1 MADDL
6 RKRIKDRIKVLGG
19 RTKKP
24 GKEEE
29 HTLGAR
35 REKIFV
41 FTLAYIVALS
51 LWFVVN
57 LNGVFNIS
65 VQMPLVVGNVPGN
78 MALTDDLPSHVE
90 VSLSGTALPLI
101 NLYNNPPEVIIDVEE
116 AEVNLF
122 NQIRQRMNAVQ
133 EVDVMKVEPLIVRVN
148 LEEKITKT
156 VPLRLN
162 SELNF
167 ENRYG
172 LISDPIL
179 SPDSIDVTGAIS
191 QVQNIV
197 EWVIKDTLKLLG
209 VREDIDEQVQVTND
223 NPLVELSMEEAN
235 YSANVSEFTEAEV
248 TSLIR
253 TRGLPR
259 GQSITYNP
267 SSITIKYDV
276 PLELY
281 TEISRI
287 RPYEV
292 YVPYQK
298 IQEDS
303 TGFVTPDIELRADQY
318 ALKIRSFQPK
328 AVAYF
333 SVVDQ

>member
-19 RTKKP
+19 RTTKP

-29 HTLGAR
+29 HTRGTR
-35 REKIFV
+35 RERIFV

-78 MALTDDLPSHVE
+78 MALTDDLPTHVE

-172 LISDPIL
+172 LISEPIL
-179 SPDSIDVTGAIS
+179 SPDSINVTGAIS
-191 QVQNIV
+191 QVQNIT
-197 EWVIKDTLKLLG
+197 EWVIKDTLKLSG
-209 VREDIDEQVQVTND
+209 IREDIDEQVRILNAS
-223 NPLVELSMEEAN
+223 PLVELSIEEAN

>member
-1 MADDL
+1 MADDFT
-6 RKRIKDRIKVLGG
+6 KKIKDRIKALGG
-19 RTKKP
+19 GAKKP

-29 HTLGAR
+29 NIRGVR

-57 LNGVFNIS
+57 LNGIFNIS
-65 VQMPLVVGNVPGN
+65 VQMPLVVGNVPSN
-78 MALTDDLPSHVE
+78 MALTDDLPAYVE
-90 VSLSGTALPLI
+90 VNLSGTALPLI
-101 NLYNNPPEVIIDVEE
+101 SLYNNPPEIIIDVEE

-133 EVDVMKVEPLIVRVN
+133 EVDVLKVEPLIVRVN
-148 LEEKITKT
+148 LEEKIIKR

-167 ENRYG
+167 ESRYG

-179 SPDSIDVTGAIS
+179 SPDSINVIGAVS
-191 QVQNIV
+191 QVQGIT
-197 EWVIKDTLKLLG
+197 EWVITDTLKLSG
-209 VREDIDEQVQVTND
+209 IRDDIDEQVQISNN
-223 NPLVELSMEEAN
+223 NPLVELSVMEAN

-292 YVPYQK
+292 FVPYQK
-298 IQEDS
+298 IREDS
-303 TGFVTPDIELRADQY
+303 TGFVTPDIELTANQY